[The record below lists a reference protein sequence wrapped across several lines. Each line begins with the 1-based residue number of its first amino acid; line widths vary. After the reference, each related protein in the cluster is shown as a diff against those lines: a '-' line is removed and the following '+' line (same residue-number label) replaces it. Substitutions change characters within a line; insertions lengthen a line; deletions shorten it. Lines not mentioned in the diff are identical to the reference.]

1 MLWIVTTLMVT
12 NPSLT
17 LSKDDW
23 LAMHISP
30 NFTLKELIYSPDASR
45 ANISQQPTLLAVA
58 RMTVLVVKVLQPI
71 RDHFG
76 LPLKINS
83 CYRSKAWNE
92 HIGGSPTSHHCCNGE
107 SSAADIEIVSESV
120 SNLELA
126 EYIRDNMEFDQLIL
140 ENYDPK
146 RLQEWDG
153 QPEGPNSGWVHISY
167 NALGNN
173 RKEVLRMVKDKNN
186 NAKYYPGLVEN

>member
-1 MLWIVTTLMVT
+1 MVT
-12 NPSLT
+12 NPSWS
-17 LSKDDW
+17 LSKEWITKSQNNDW
-23 LAMHISP
+23 LAMYISP
-30 NFTLKELIYSPDASR
+30 NFTLKELIYSADASR

-92 HIGGSPTSHHCCNGE
+92 HIGGSKNSSHCCNDE

-120 SNLELA
+120 SNLKLA
-126 EYIRDNMEFDQLIL
+126 EYIRDNMDFDKLIL
-140 ENYDPK
+140 ENYDPE

-167 NALGNN
+167 NALGKN
-173 RKEVLRMVKDKNN
+173 RKEVLRMVKDKKGK
-186 NAKYYPGLVEN
+186 AKYYPGLTE